1 MAESHRHDFILHTSR
16 DTATLK
22 TPMEVKSLNGYLLH
36 ELRHGAHHINI
47 LFFVAFQKFAE

>member
-1 MAESHRHDFILHTSR
+1 MTESQRHDFILHASR

-22 TPMEVKSLNGYLLH
+22 TPIAVKSFHGYLLH

-47 LFFVAFQKFAE
+47 LFFVAFQKFTE